1 MVLEVIIVPPS
12 LTVLDTVTFPR
23 VYDQTKWINATNEYC
38 IHTSQDYSGE
48 LVEVGPGVVLYAPDA
63 QILQLIR
70 SGDECPA
77 GAENFGDLV
86 ALAFLLADQDFV
98 KARELADKI
107 AISRR
112 PMFLLPSSSLVDST
126 NKNHLKKNPFRR

>member
-1 MVLEVIIVPPS
+1 MYWQ
-12 LTVLDTVTFPR
+12 D
-23 VYDQTKWINATNEYC
+23 IN
-38 IHTSQDYSGE
+38 DE

-86 ALAFLLADQDFV
+86 ALAFLLADREFF
-98 KARELADKI
+98 KARELADKV
-107 AISRR
+107 ATSRR
-112 PMFLLPSSSLVDST
+112 PMYLLPSSSLVDST
-126 NKNHLKKNPFRR
+126 NQNHLKQNPFRR

>member
-1 MVLEVIIVPPS
+1 MYWQ
-12 LTVLDTVTFPR
+12 D
-23 VYDQTKWINATNEYC
+23 IN
-38 IHTSQDYSGE
+38 DE

-107 AISRR
+107 AADKIADSRQ
-112 PMFLLPSSSLVDST
+112 PMVLLQSSTLMDST
-126 NKNHLKKNPFRR
+126 NQNHLKQNPFRR

>member
-1 MVLEVIIVPPS
+1 M
-12 LTVLDTVTFPR
+12 
-23 VYDQTKWINATNEYC
+23 YW
-38 IHTSQDYSGE
+38 QDFSGE

-86 ALAFLLADQDFV
+86 ALAFLLADREFF
-98 KARELADKI
+98 KARELADKV
-107 AISRR
+107 ANSRR
-112 PMFLLPSSSLVDST
+112 PMYLLPSSSLVDST
-126 NKNHLKKNPFRR
+126 NQNHLKQNPFKR

>member
-1 MVLEVIIVPPS
+1 M
-12 LTVLDTVTFPR
+12 
-23 VYDQTKWINATNEYC
+23 YW
-38 IHTSQDYSGE
+38 QDFSGE

-77 GAENFGDLV
+77 GVKNFGDLV